1 MKASDKLKIQE
12 LLSRAAYYFDER
24 KLEELAGCF
33 TRKASMLVNIT
44 GVGEVGP
51 FDGRD
56 AIMQLMSDTLATQT
70 DVRRHVVSNFFY
82 EAEDKKAATV
92 VSNLVVTAVENGKIN
107 VIISGVYRDDV
118 VRKDG
123 VWRIERR
130 RLDLDLPF

>member
-1 MKASDKLKIQE
+1 MKASSKLKIQE

-24 KLEELAGCF
+24 KLKALEACF
-33 TRKASMLVNIT
+33 APNATMLVNIT

-51 FDGRD
+51 FNGRE
-56 AIMQLMSDTLATQT
+56 AIMQLMSQTLESQT
-70 DVRRHVVSNFFY
+70 DVRRHVVSNFFF

-92 VSNLVVTAVENGKIN
+92 VSNLVVTAVEDGKID

-118 VRKDG
+118 VRKSG
-123 VWRIERR
+123 VWRIANR